1 MKKIFFGIIFIFSVS
16 IKAQQCVSNS
26 NWYEWNTHNNWFL
39 GLWDPADGAGYILNQ
54 RKDEL
59 TQVKQPDFEA
69 INRWNTSISAY
80 QAVSAASD
88 DEGNLVFFTNGIK
101 AWKADGTLITDE
113 IKGGNECG
121 AIDDRS
127 SSVNGLITVRHPLNP
142 DHYYLLASDDIVNQG
157 NVTPENQ
164 VGICGNGITVT
175 KIDKDGNLM
184 YVSKPIDATIGEGR
198 GMYRITETMTAT
210 MHGNGVDVWV
220 TVHPLYATY
229 YLSYLLTVDGFV
241 TPPVKSEGMAPYV
254 KINYGYGD
262 LAYSS
267 DGAMFASI
275 AYLDLGASDAALL
288 YGHAGINLYEF
299 NNWTGELSNRKAI
312 YPYKWGA
319 VPFVSLN
326 FTADDSELHYSGL
339 GKSGKLSIDGTTE
352 EIRASHADSEYL
364 SKGFSSAELNYQGEL
379 VSRDSLN
386 LRYDEIGTNTNS
398 FGMNNIYIPPS
409 DKPVIMG
416 LDTLCTIDESVDLST
431 TWLCSGSDVESCSY
445 IDSTDNGYFGVGITN
460 RKAGT
465 FDPSLAGVGTHQIV
479 FTMEELKDTTWV
491 TVKSCGVVSTES
503 ISLKATVFPNPTDG
517 TINIQRSNV
526 SSFDYEILSV
536 LGNVLIKGGTR
547 LNQVHV
553 DISEL
558 PSGTYFVKVMGDE
571 EVFEM
576 VPIFKK

>member
-1 MKKIFFGIIFIFSVS
+1 MKKLFFALILCVSVS

-39 GLWDPADGAGYILNQ
+39 GLWNPSDGASYILNQ
-54 RKDEL
+54 RTDEL
-59 TQVKQPDFEA
+59 TQVKQPDFELFKK
-69 INRWNTSISAY
+69 WTTSISAY
-80 QAVSAASD
+80 EAVSAASD
-88 DEGNLVFFTNGIK
+88 DEGNLVFFTNARK

-121 AIDDRS
+121 AIGDKGAS
-127 SSVNGLITVRHPLNP
+127 ANGLITVRHPLDP
-142 DHYYLLASDDIVNQG
+142 DHYYLLTSDDIVNQG

-164 VGICGNGITVT
+164 IGTCGNGITVT

-184 YVSKPIDATIGEGR
+184 YVSKPIDSIIGEGR
-198 GMYRITETMTAT
+198 GMYRITESMTAT
-210 MHGNGVDVWV
+210 IHGNGIDVWV

-241 TPPVKSEGMAPYV
+241 TPPVKSEGVAPYV
-254 KINYGYGD
+254 NIDEGRGD

-267 DGAMFASI
+267 DGSMFASAVYI
-275 AYLDLGASDAALL
+275 DFEAQSDTL
-288 YGHAGINLYEF
+288 YEYAGINLYDF
-299 NNWTGELSNRKAI
+299 NNWTGELSNRKDI
-312 YPYKWGA
+312 YPDQWGSI
-319 VPFVSLN
+319 PCISLN

-339 GKSGKLSIDGTTE
+339 WSSGKLSVDGTTE
-352 EIRASHADSEYL
+352 EIRASHTASEYL
-364 SKGFSSAELNYQGEL
+364 SGGFYSAELSYQGEL

-386 LRYDEIGTNTNS
+386 LRYNEIGQGNHY
-398 FGMNNIYIPPS
+398 GMNNIYIPPS

-416 LDTLCTIDESVDLST
+416 LDTLCSTDESVDLST

-445 IDSTDNGYFGVGITN
+445 IDSTDNGYFGVGIIN
-460 RKAGT
+460 RNTGT
-465 FDPSLAGVGTHQIV
+465 FHPSLAGVGTHQIV

-503 ISLKATVFPNPTDG
+503 ISLKATVFPNPADG

-536 LGNVLIKGGTR
+536 MGSVLIKGGTR

-558 PSGTYFVKVMGDE
+558 PSGTYFVKVMGGE
-571 EVFEM
+571 EVFEI

>member
-1 MKKIFFGIIFIFSVS
+1 MKKKLFGIIFIFSVS

-39 GLWDPADGAGYILNQ
+39 PNYNPSDGAAYILDQ
-54 RKDEL
+54 RAGAVTPVIQHNYADAKWAN
-59 TQVKQPDFEA
+59 K
-69 INRWNTSISAY
+69 IRGY
-80 QAVSAASD
+80 QGIAAASND
-88 DEGNLVFFTNGIK
+88 RGELIFFTNGRK

-121 AIDDRS
+121 STEDRS
-127 SSVNGLITVRHPLNP
+127 SSQNGLITVRHPLDP
-142 DHYYLLASDDIVNQG
+142 DHYYLLASDDNVNQG
-157 NVTPENQ
+157 NVTSENQ
-164 VGICGNGITVT
+164 IGNCGNGITVT

-241 TPPVKSEGMAPYV
+241 TPPVKLEGMAPYV
-254 KINYGYGD
+254 NIDDGRGD

-267 DGAMFASI
+267 DGSMFASAVYI
-275 AYLDLGASDAALL
+275 DFEAQSDTLHE
-288 YGHAGINLYEF
+288 YAGINLYEF
-299 NNWTGELSNRKAI
+299 NNWTGELSNRKDI
-312 YPYKWGA
+312 YPDKWGS
-319 VPFVSLN
+319 VPCISLN
-326 FTADDSELHYSGL
+326 FTADDSELHYSGS
-339 GKSGKLSIDGTTE
+339 GNSGKFSVDGTTE
-352 EIRASHADSEYL
+352 EIRASHTASEYL
-364 SKGFSSAELNYQGEL
+364 SGGFYSAELNYQGEL

-416 LDTLCTIDESVDLST
+416 LDTLCTTDESVDLST

-460 RKAGT
+460 RETGT
-465 FDPSLAGVGTHQIV
+465 FNPSLAGVGTHQIV
-479 FTMEELKDTTWV
+479 FIMEELKDTISV

-503 ISLKATVFPNPTDG
+503 RLLKATVFPNPTDG

-547 LNQVHV
+547 FNQVHV

-571 EVFEM
+571 EVFEI